1 MYVLLLCVGI
11 LVTVF
16 VFIIFWTYSDTPV
29 VKASGRELSYLLLV
43 GILASFCVTFVIVAH
58 PTSFTCGL
66 TRFFLGFCYTLCYAA
81 IVTKTNR
88 IARIFSNRPISP
100 HKTRYFLTFIPQTSF
115 SDLVIIIYRLG
126 CFAWCSLRINSLR
139 FHFQM
144 LL

>member
-1 MYVLLLCVGI
+1 VLSLYDCAMYVLLLCVGI

-43 GILASFCVTFVIVAH
+43 GTLASFCLTFVIVAH
-58 PTSFTCGL
+58 PTPLTCGL

-88 IARIFSNRPISP
+88 IARIFNNRPMSP
-100 HKTRYFLTFIPQTSF
+100 HKTRYFLFLNTTYVF
-115 SDLVIIIYRLG
+115 SDLVIIIHRLG
-126 CFAWCSLRINSLR
+126 CFSL
-139 FHFQM
+139 F
-144 LL
+144 

>member
-1 MYVLLLCVGI
+1 
-11 LVTVF
+11 VTVF
-16 VFIIFWTYSDTPV
+16 VLVIFWIYGDTPV

-43 GILASFCVTFVIVAH
+43 GTLASFCVTFVIVAR

-100 HKTRYFLTFIPQTSF
+100 HKTRYHVCLSDMVSSGRWSRTTGRQTMH
-115 SDLVIIIYRLG
+115 LCLALY
-126 CFAWCSLRINSLR
+126 
-139 FHFQM
+139 M
-144 LL
+144 